1 MKRHIIDVIMAC
13 TRLPLSIYI
22 ASEQFLFF
30 FAIRPN
36 EVLNCVFYTVNS
48 LLQQ

>member
-22 ASEQFLFF
+22 ASEHFLF

-36 EVLNCVFYTVNS
+36 EVLNCLFYTVNS